1 MQGGGKMKQNNL
13 QALILSALFTAFI
26 AIFSQ
31 VTIPLPL
38 IPMTGQT
45 FAVALAA
52 TILGKKYGTI
62 SVLLYIL
69 IGAVGMPV
77 YAQMLSGPGIL
88 FGPTGGYL
96 FSFIAVAYIIGWYLE
111 KKPFTF
117 MNAMIANMI
126 GVVINLAIGT
136 IWLKYYGSYSWG
148 AAISAGAVPFIIV
161 GILKGALASYLGYEI
176 KKRLARARLLPA

>member
-1 MQGGGKMKQNNL
+1 MKQTNL
-13 QALILSALFTAFI
+13 RALILSALFTAFI

-38 IPMTGQT
+38 IPITGQT

-62 SVLLYIL
+62 SVLLYIA
-69 IGAVGMPV
+69 IGAAGMPV
-77 YAQMLSGPGIL
+77 YAQMLGGPGVL

-96 FSFIAVAYIIGWYLE
+96 FSFIPVAYMIGWYLE
-111 KKPFTF
+111 RKPFSF
-117 MNAMIANMI
+117 MHTVIANMI

-136 IWLKYYGSYSWG
+136 AWLKYYGSYSWA
-148 AAISAGAVPFIIV
+148 AAIAAGAVPFIIV

-176 KKRLARARLLPA
+176 KKRLIRARLLPA